1 MLAGTRTGAE
11 GRSSEPADETE
22 LYKDGAMANRFYDVE
37 LRWEE
42 LCLQQINVSKVEM
55 EVQEQGA

>member
-1 MLAGTRTGAE
+1 MLAGMGAGAE

-22 LYKDGAMANRFYDVE
+22 LFKDAAMANRFYDE
-37 LRWEE
+37 EMRGEE
-42 LCLQQINVSKVEM
+42 LCLRQINVSKVEM